1 MIINYCKDNDLPM
14 VENIPFDVTAIDAIN
29 DNKTIVDFVCQSGD
43 AVEWTFIQTREIL
56 YK

>member
-1 MIINYCKDNDLPM
+1 MIINYYKDNDLPM

-43 AVEWTFIQTREIL
+43 AVE
-56 YK
+56 